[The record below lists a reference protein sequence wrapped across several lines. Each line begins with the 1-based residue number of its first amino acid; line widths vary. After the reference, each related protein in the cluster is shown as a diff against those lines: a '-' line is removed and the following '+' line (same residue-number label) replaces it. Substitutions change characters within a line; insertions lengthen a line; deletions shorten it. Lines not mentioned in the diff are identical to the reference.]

1 MKKYL
6 SIVIILLLALFAIG
20 CGETADSGNGDGG
33 QNGGTNN
40 GGTNNGGN
48 SNRKIY
54 LTYAEWGDQDV
65 AQKMLDAFMK
75 AHPNIVVTLDTS
87 ITGSGTTFTTN
98 LISAAQG
105 NMLPDVFVTD
115 NVPSVIKNG
124 LVYDISEFWDKDPDA
139 AKVYSN
145 IASTAIYKDASGKV
159 VRLAAPSYQ
168 FIKGFFVNQTLLTN
182 LGIDIPGYDWTFEDF
197 YDICSQVLNA
207 GTYNGNRIFAI
218 NGYYGSL
225 DFEKAMTAQTNAGL
239 GYDSWNGTRFNYESE
254 QWLKYRRY
262 TEEFYQTGMLEQ
274 LTAEE
279 KEQIYGNESA
289 WPFEKGHT
297 AFAVEGS
304 WNILSYLDSFQAA
317 DMKVEFY
324 PYPAGVTANEAV
336 ILDYMCVSSLTDY
349 PEEAYELMKWMS
361 FGEEGWNARL
371 AIMKETG
378 KGIDRFPVAN
388 YPNVWESII
397 NYMEELNE
405 THNYSAYIYCIDHL
419 DQGAPDVDKW
429 LPGYSDF
436 WNYVEDTNEEEDWY
450 NKPVDQL
457 AREWTEL
464 INQKVQEA
472 YAALNLQPVD

>member
-1 MKKYL
+1 M
-6 SIVIILLLALFAIG
+6 ILAVG
-20 CGETADSGNGDGG
+20 CGSNTEDPNK
-33 QNGGTNN
+33 NNNNNN
-40 GGTNNGGN
+40 GNNN
-48 SNRKIY
+48 SNRTIY
-54 LTYAEWGDQDV
+54 LTYAEWGDQQV
-65 AQKMLDAFMK
+65 AQALLDKFMET
-75 AHPNIVVTLDTS
+75 HPNIKVTLDTS

-139 AKVYSN
+139 QKVYSN
-145 IASTAIYKDASGKV
+145 IAKTAIYKDESGKV

-182 LGIDIPGYDWTFEDF
+182 LGIDIPDYDWKFSEF
-197 YDICSQVLNA
+197 YNICNQVLDA

-218 NGYYGSL
+218 NGYYGAV
-225 DFEKAMTAQTNAGL
+225 DFEKAMTAQTNSGL
-239 GYDSWNGTRFNYESE
+239 GYDSWNGSVFNYESE
-254 QWLKYRRY
+254 QWLTYRRY
-262 TEEFYQTGMLEQ
+262 TEEFYQKGLLEQ

-324 PYPAGVTANEAV
+324 PYPAGEQSANEAV

-349 PEEAYELMKWMS
+349 PAEAYELMKWMS
-361 FGEEGWNARL
+361 FGEEGWKARL
-371 AIMKETG
+371 EIMKNTG

-388 YPNVWESII
+388 YPKVWEDII
-397 NYMEELNE
+397 DYMEELNE

-419 DQGAPDVDKW
+419 SEGAPDVDKW

-436 WNYVEDTNEEEDWY
+436 WNYVNDTNEEEDWY

-457 AREWTEL
+457 AREWTKL
-464 INQKVQEA
+464 INEKVQEA
-472 YAALNLQPVD
+472 YAALKLQPVD

>member
-1 MKKYL
+1 MKKFL
-6 SIVIILLLALFAIG
+6 SILVLILLGLGLVA
-20 CGETADSGNGDGG
+20 CGESDDGG
-33 QNGGTNN
+33 
-40 GGTNNGGN
+40 NNGGN
-48 SNRKIY
+48 QGGNGGNGGNRTIY

-65 AQKMLDAFMK
+65 AQAMIDAFEA
-75 AHPNIVVTLDTS
+75 AHPNIKVTLDTS

-124 LVYDISEFWDKDPDA
+124 LVYDISEFWDKDSDA

-145 IASTAIYKDASGKV
+145 IAKTAIYKDASGKV

-168 FIKGFFVNQTLLTN
+168 FIKGFFVNQTLLLQ
-182 LGIDIPGYDWTFEDF
+182 LGLDVPGYDWTFDDF
-197 YDICSQVLNA
+197 YLICKDILDKNVMPD
-207 GTYNGNRIFAI
+207 GKTRVFAI
-218 NGYYGSL
+218 NGYYGAL
-225 DFEKAMTAQTNAGL
+225 DFEKAMTAQTNSGL

-317 DMKVEFY
+317 NMKVEFY

-361 FGEEGWNARL
+361 FGEEGWKARL
-371 AIMKETG
+371 EIMKKTG

-388 YPNVWESII
+388 YPKVWEDII
-397 NYMEELNE
+397 EYMEELNE
-405 THNYSAYIYCIDHL
+405 THNYSGYIYCIDHL
-419 DQGAPDVDKW
+419 SDGAPDVDKW

-436 WNYVEDTNEEEDWY
+436 WNYINDTNEEEDWY
-450 NKPVDQL
+450 NKPTDQL
-457 AREWTEL
+457 AREWTIL

-472 YAALNLQPVD
+472 YEALNLQPVD

>member
-1 MKKYL
+1 MKKFL
-6 SIVIILLLALFAIG
+6 SILVLILLGLGLVA
-20 CGETADSGNGDGG
+20 CGESGNGG
-33 QNGGTNN
+33 
-40 GGTNNGGN
+40 NNGGN
-48 SNRKIY
+48 QGGNGGSGGNGGNRTIY

-65 AQKMLDAFMK
+65 AQAMIDAFE
-75 AHPNIVVTLDTS
+75 AAYPNIKVTLDTS

-145 IASTAIYKDASGKV
+145 IAKTAIYKDASGKV

-182 LGIDIPGYDWTFEDF
+182 LGMDVPGYDWTFDDF
-197 YDICSQVLNA
+197 YEISKDILDMGVNA
-207 GTYNGNRIFAI
+207 DGTRIFAI
-218 NGYYGSL
+218 NGYYGAL
-225 DFEKAMTAQTNAGL
+225 DFEKAMTAQTNSGL
-239 GYDSWNGTRFNYESE
+239 GYDSWNGSRFNYESE

-317 DMKVEFY
+317 NMKVEFY
-324 PYPAGVTANEAV
+324 PYPAGDTANEAV

-361 FGEEGWNARL
+361 FGEEGWKARL
-371 AIMKETG
+371 EIMKKTG

-388 YPNVWESII
+388 YPKVWEDII
-397 NYMEELNE
+397 EYMEELNE
-405 THNYSAYIYCIDHL
+405 THNYSGYIYCIDHL
-419 DQGAPDVDKW
+419 SDGAPDVDKW

-436 WNYVEDTNEEEDWY
+436 WNYINDTNEEEDWY
-450 NKPVDQL
+450 NKPTDQL
-457 AREWTEL
+457 AREWTIL

-472 YAALNLQPVD
+472 YEALNLQPVD